1 MVNWNCWSV
10 YIIPCWSLYTC
21 MLGKWCKYRYDP
33 QFTFGGSDYHIYSPI
48 EWPLGFTSTVQAK
61 YSNTAHSCLCSNS
74 LPLINPH
81 LVLLMQKQIPDPN
94 TDNVSNSSF
103 SPCNG
108 KPIPSCL
115 HFISKF
121 YEVMSWINY
130 IFCLQYQMWTVLSH
144 AMKTS
149 ILMKLLGT
157 ADPTVEGGKDT
168 LPLSSLFRMP
178 WFLSQLLVAL

>member
-1 MVNWNCWSV
+1 M
-10 YIIPCWSLYTC
+10 Y
-21 MLGKWCKYRYDP
+21 G
-33 QFTFGGSDYHIYSPI
+33 PI
-48 EWPLGFTSTVQAK
+48 EWPLGFTSCCSTLQAE
-61 YSNTAHSCLCSNS
+61 YSNTTHSCLCSNS
-74 LPLINPH
+74 LPFINPH
-81 LVLLMQKQIPDPN
+81 VVLLMQKQIPEPN
-94 TDNVSNSSF
+94 TDNVSNSSSF

-144 AMKTS
+144 AMRTS

-157 ADPTVEGGKDT
+157 ADPTVEDGKDT
-168 LPLSSLFRMP
+168 LPLSSLFSMP
-178 WFLSQLLVAL
+178 WPLSQLLVAL